1 MRLHTNA
8 SRRYIVKIELH
19 NKVYELKKTA
29 KPDEVIDLL
38 IDALCYQ
45 HEDETPIDVLSSV
58 KDQYIKNLVPMYTNL
73 RTALNN
79 AGVMQKELSD
89 ILYMTPQDVNRRFSG
104 VTKWKPLEKRA
115 IMQFLEDRGFGYT
128 EEILFTE

>member
-1 MRLHTNA
+1 
-8 SRRYIVKIELH
+8 VKIELH

>member
-1 MRLHTNA
+1 M
-8 SRRYIVKIELH
+8 KIELYG
-19 NKVYELKKTA
+19 KTYELKKTA

-38 IDALCYQ
+38 IDALCYPNG
-45 HEDETPIDVLSSV
+45 EDDPIQVLSQV
-58 KDQYIKNLVPMYTNL
+58 KDQYLHGLVPMYVNL

-104 VTKWKPLEKRA
+104 MTKWKPLEKRA
-115 IMQFLEDRGFGYT
+115 IMQFLEDHGFGYT

>member
-1 MRLHTNA
+1 M
-8 SRRYIVKIELH
+8 KIELH

-38 IDALCYQ
+38 IDVLSEQ
-45 HEDETPIDVLSSV
+45 EDVTPIDVLSSV

-73 RTALNN
+73 RTALSN